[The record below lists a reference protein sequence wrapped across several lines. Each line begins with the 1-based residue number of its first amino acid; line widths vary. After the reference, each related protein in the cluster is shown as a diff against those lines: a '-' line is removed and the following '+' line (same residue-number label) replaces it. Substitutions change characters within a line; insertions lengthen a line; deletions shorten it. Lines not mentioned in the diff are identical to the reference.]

1 MRENPDDP
9 MLAMLFDAAWRV
21 QLRIG
26 VTDRRDQKTL
36 LCAFISTGH
45 GTDDLPAYVRR
56 NDIPRDIMDS
66 YTLTPE
72 EKAYVAGSDMS
83 ALPASLEEIRAAIA
97 GA

>member
-26 VTDRRDQKTL
+26 VTHRRDQKTL

-56 NDIPRDIMDS
+56 NDIPRGTS
-66 YTLTPE
+66 WTHT
-72 EKAYVAGSDMS
+72 
-83 ALPASLEEIRAAIA
+83 R
-97 GA
+97 

>member
-45 GTDDLPAYVRR
+45 GTGKVPRGKPRGILP
-56 NDIPRDIMDS
+56 D
-66 YTLTPE
+66 
-72 EKAYVAGSDMS
+72 
-83 ALPASLEEIRAAIA
+83 
-97 GA
+97 